1 MQLLYSATIEPS
13 GNKTLTIPFG
23 VKRCK
28 MRSSAQVPVIIGV
41 GPIGSGAINSVTD
54 FEFPIINGKSPN
66 TFTTSYAGADT
77 ISIYLLVQ
85 EIGGLP
91 DPDYFTGGAASE

>member
-28 MRSSAQVPVIIGV
+28 MRSSAQTPVIIGV
-41 GPIGSGAINSVTD
+41 GPISTGAINTVTEL
-54 FEFPIINGKSPN
+54 EFPIINGKSPN
-66 TFTTSYAGADT
+66 TFTTSYAGDDT
-77 ISIYLLVQ
+77 ITIYLLVE

-91 DPDYFTGGAASE
+91 DPDYFTGGVVSE

>member
-1 MQLLYSATIEPS
+1 MKLLYSATIEPS

-28 MRSSAQVPVIIGV
+28 MRSSAQVPIIIGV
-41 GPIGSGAINSVTD
+41 GPIASGTFNSVTE

-66 TFTTSYAGADT
+66 TFTTSYAGTDT

-91 DPDYFTGGAASE
+91 DPDYFTGGATSE